1 MVTQPSNPAPRQGTR
16 RPRYLSSPRFRL
28 ITVWS
33 CMVLAMMG
41 LSARLAQLQLVVG
54 DQLKAQAENQRQ
66 NLPQVPRASRRP
78 IIDRQGNVLAVDRVV
93 YTVYAHPMLFSRS
106 HEEMAETVAGL
117 LAQPQENLLAR
128 FQEQETGIQVAVDV
142 SEELAER
149 MRGMRLDGLEL
160 LPSQQRFYPQQ
171 ALMSQ
176 LVGYINL
183 EGQPQA
189 GLEYA
194 LQEKLLYELDDAP
207 LPHTFEQL
215 PNRDGI
221 RLQLTVDSRLQRI
234 AQRNLEATVRQHG
247 AKRGALIVMDS
258 RDGAVLSLAVAPTY
272 DPNRYYEADVEQFK
286 NWAVSDLYEPGSTF
300 KPINVAIALEEG
312 VISPDDYIYDEGRL
326 QYEQWTI
333 QNVDYKAVGGRGSIT
348 ITDVLRHSSNVG
360 MVHIMEQLKRSTYYD
375 WLETLGLGESTG
387 IELPAE
393 ATAQLKSRP
402 QFVNSA
408 VEAATTSFGQG
419 FSLNPMQQVQLHG
432 ALANG
437 GKLVTPHVVR
447 GLVDQEGNPVW
458 EPERPQAASVF
469 SQETTQLVLGM
480 MEEVVNSGS
489 GKPARVANY
498 RVAGKTGTAQ
508 KANEYGE
515 YGNGRIVSFV
525 GIVPVDNPRYVVL
538 AVIDEPLGEDA
549 YGSTVTAPLVKS
561 VIESLV
567 VMAGV
572 PPSNGA
578 APAPAA
584 PAQ

>member
-1 MVTQPSNPAPRQGTR
+1 
-16 RPRYLSSPRFRL
+16 
-28 ITVWS
+28 
-33 CMVLAMMG
+33 MVLAMMG

-106 HEEMAETVAGL
+106 REEMAETLAGL

-183 EGQPQA
+183 EGDPQA

-207 LPHTFEQL
+207 LPHTFAQL
-215 PNRDGI
+215 PTRDGI

-300 KPINVAIALEEG
+300 KPINVAIE
-312 VISPDDYIYDEGRL
+312 IGR
-326 QYEQWTI
+326 
-333 QNVDYKAVGGRGSIT
+333 A
-348 ITDVLRHSSNVG
+348 H
-360 MVHIMEQLKRSTYYD
+360 
-375 WLETLGLGESTG
+375 
-387 IELPAE
+387 A
-393 ATAQLKSRP
+393 
-402 QFVNSA
+402 
-408 VEAATTSFGQG
+408 
-419 FSLNPMQQVQLHG
+419 
-432 ALANG
+432 
-437 GKLVTPHVVR
+437 
-447 GLVDQEGNPVW
+447 
-458 EPERPQAASVF
+458 
-469 SQETTQLVLGM
+469 
-480 MEEVVNSGS
+480 
-489 GKPARVANY
+489 
-498 RVAGKTGTAQ
+498 
-508 KANEYGE
+508 
-515 YGNGRIVSFV
+515 
-525 GIVPVDNPRYVVL
+525 
-538 AVIDEPLGEDA
+538 
-549 YGSTVTAPLVKS
+549 
-561 VIESLV
+561 
-567 VMAGV
+567 
-572 PPSNGA
+572 
-578 APAPAA
+578 
-584 PAQ
+584 